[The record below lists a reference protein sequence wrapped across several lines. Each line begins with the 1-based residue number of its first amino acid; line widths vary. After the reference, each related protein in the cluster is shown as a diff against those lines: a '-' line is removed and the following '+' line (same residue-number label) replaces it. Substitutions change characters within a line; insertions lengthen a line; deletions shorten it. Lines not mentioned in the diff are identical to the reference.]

1 MKRRTRMFDSR
12 DARVHCSLS
21 KYTLLIDQ
29 GRVRSRED
37 QDTTYVNRMSQR

>member
-29 GRVRSRED
+29 GRDHVKIKYNIC
-37 QDTTYVNRMSQR
+37 Q